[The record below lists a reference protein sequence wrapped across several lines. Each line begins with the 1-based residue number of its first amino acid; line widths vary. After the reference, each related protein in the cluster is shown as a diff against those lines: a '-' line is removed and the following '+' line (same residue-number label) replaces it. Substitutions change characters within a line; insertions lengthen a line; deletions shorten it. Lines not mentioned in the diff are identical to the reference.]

1 MLRWLSPETVTR
13 CPSTYLGRE
22 GNQFFALVVEALVGW
37 HTDGAAAVAKLAR
50 QLASHTG
57 REEEEITRCLFQKL
71 SLLLMREGEWCIDPE
86 QN

>member
-1 MLRWLSPETVTR
+1 MTKQFRD
-13 CPSTYLGRE
+13 CDRE
-22 GNQFFALVVEALVGW
+22 GNQQFFALVVKALGGW
-37 HTDGAAAVAKLAR
+37 HTDAAAAVAKLTR

-57 REEEEITRCLFQKL
+57 REEEEITRCLFQRL